1 MRKEQLCWDCKNA
14 CANSCCWMR
23 DYTPVPGWK
32 AQVVARKKSDQG
44 QYLGKSYFIV
54 KCPNFVK
61 DTKHKEE
68 KKNGLTIS
76 EAVRFRIDELL
87 SKKRIGWKDLEHKA
101 FVAASVVKTV
111 ARCRAK
117 SVNVRTIYAVSE
129 FFNMTVSEF
138 FDSPIFNAE
147 KIDF

>member
-1 MRKEQLCWDCKNA
+1 MAKEQLCWDCKNA
-14 CANSCCWMR
+14 CANQCCWMR
-23 DYTPVPGWK
+23 NCTPVPGWDAK
-32 AQVVARKKSDQG
+32 VVARKKSDQG

-61 DTKHKEE
+61 DKKCKEE
-68 KKNGLTIS
+68 KKDGITIS
-76 EAVRFRIDELL
+76 EAVRFRINELL
-87 SKKRIGWKDLEHKA
+87 SKKKIGWEDLERKT
-101 FVAASVVKTV
+101 FVRAGVIKTV

-129 FFNMTVSEF
+129 LFHMTVSEF
-138 FDSPIFNAE
+138 FDSPIFDAG